1 MNIIAKNEL
10 VVEDW
15 WQETIDEFTYQKN
28 IFKMGFTMDLS
39 SSSSE
44 NKGIDWQFLN

>member
-28 IFKMGFTMDLS
+28 ILKMGFIMDLS

-44 NKGIDWQFLN
+44 NKGLEWQVP

>member
-1 MNIIAKNEL
+1 MKIIKKNEV

-15 WQETIDEFTYQKN
+15 RQETIDEFTYQKN
-28 IFKMGFTMDLS
+28 ILKMGFIMDLS

-44 NKGIDWQFLN
+44 NKGLEWQVP